1 MKRKYVL
8 LAAVI
13 AAAMMLAS
21 CSGNTPD
28 GSADVENKGPDTAQT
43 GDDRKEDQQPD
54 SRDNI
59 EVTLKAADH
68 TELDFEYANSEGERV
83 ICDLAIDE
91 DGSLYILQ
99 RDGIIH
105 KYSGD
110 GELLETY
117 DLKLNDQGLTA
128 YRLTCGGGK
137 IYLLDGHN
145 NAVITAVKDK
155 IENVSVLDFSDVG
168 MSKSFY
174 ADESGRLFM
183 SFADLDEAYSAEVDL
198 SGETAVIAGERQR
211 GYLIGKGRT
220 YLPEVVSDDDKN
232 LVKVTIFKKGQVA
245 DEFTVAAAA
254 ADDVKRSVFG
264 LSLYSEA
271 GGEYYGILHTF
282 VNETGD
288 PDKEEYAQTPVIIDP
303 AAGTVKTADFGLG
316 NGDAV
321 ELTLA
326 GVYRMSLADDSLTV
340 KPVDSCFADICD
352 SGEYIIEK

>member
-1 MKRKYVL
+1 MKRRYVF

-13 AAAMMLAS
+13 AAAMMLAA
-21 CSGNTPD
+21 C
-28 GSADVENKGPDTAQT
+28 GSAPDNSTDTENIKPDTART
-43 GDDRKEDQQPD
+43 EDGRKDEQSQPD
-54 SRDNI
+54 SI

-68 TELDFEYANSEGERV
+68 PELDLGYANSEGERV

-110 GELLETY
+110 GRLLETY
-117 DLKLNDQGLTA
+117 DLKLDDQGLTA

-211 GYLIGKGRT
+211 GYLIGRDTT
-220 YLPEVVSDDDKN
+220 YLPEVISNDN
-232 LVKVTIFKKGQVA
+232 GSCVKVTVFREGQEA
-245 DEFTVAAAA
+245 ERFTVVPSDSAE
-254 ADDVKRSVFG
+254 SLFG
-264 LSLYSEA
+264 LSIYGLSE
-271 GGEYYGILHTF
+271 GEYFGLMHAF
-282 VNETGD
+282 VNETDD
-288 PDKEEYAQTPVIIDP
+288 PDKEEYIQAPVIIAPD
-303 AAGTVKTADFGLG
+303 AGTVRVAGFSTESG
-316 NGDAV
+316 V
-321 ELTLA
+321 IELTIGGA
-326 GVYRMSLADDSLTV
+326 YCMTISDDGLSV
-340 KPVDSCFADICD
+340 RPVERCFTDIRD

>member
-68 TELDFEYANSEGERV
+68 PELDLGYANSEGERV

-110 GELLETY
+110 GRLLETY
-117 DLKLNDQGLTA
+117 DLKLNAQGLTA

-211 GYLIGKGRT
+211 GYLIGRDTT
-220 YLPEVVSDDDKN
+220 YLPEVISDDN
-232 LVKVTIFKKGQVA
+232 GSCVKVTVFRAGQEA
-245 DEFTVAAAA
+245 DRFTVVPSDSAE
-254 ADDVKRSVFG
+254 SLFG
-264 LSLYSEA
+264 LSIYGLSE
-271 GGEYYGILHTF
+271 GEYFGLMHAF
-282 VNETGD
+282 VNQTDD
-288 PDKEEYAQTPVIIDP
+288 PDKEEYIQTPVVIAPD
-303 AAGTVKTADFGLG
+303 ARTVRVAGFSPESGGVI
-316 NGDAV
+316 
-321 ELTLA
+321 ELTIGGA
-326 GVYRMSLADDSLTV
+326 YCMTISDDGLSV
-340 KPVDSCFADICD
+340 RPVGRCFTDIGD
-352 SGEYIIEK
+352 GREYTMEK

>member
-28 GSADVENKGPDTAQT
+28 GSADVENRGPDTAQT

-68 TELDFEYANSEGERV
+68 TELDFGYANSEGERV

-91 DGSLYILQ
+91 DGSLYILK

-168 MSKSFY
+168 MSKNFY
-174 ADESGRLFM
+174 ADKSGRLFM
-183 SFADLDEAYSAEVDL
+183 SFADLDEAYSTEVDL

-211 GYLIGKGRT
+211 GYLIGRDTT
-220 YLPEVVSDDDKN
+220 YLPEVISDDN
-232 LVKVTIFKKGQVA
+232 GSCVKVTVFRAGQEA
-245 DEFTVAAAA
+245 DRFTVVPSDSAE
-254 ADDVKRSVFG
+254 SLFG
-264 LSLYSEA
+264 LSIYGLSE
-271 GGEYYGILHTF
+271 GEYFGLMHAF
-282 VNETGD
+282 VNQTDD
-288 PDKEEYAQTPVIIDP
+288 PDKEEYIQTPVIIDP
-303 AAGTVKTADFGLG
+303 AVGTVKTADFGLE

-340 KPVDSCFADICD
+340 KPVDSCFADIRD

>member
-1 MKRKYVL
+1 MKRRDVF

-13 AAAMMLAS
+13 ATAMMLAA
-21 CSGNTPD
+21 C
-28 GSADVENKGPDTAQT
+28 GSAPDNSTDAENKKPDTAQT
-43 GDDRKEDQQPD
+43 EDGRKDEQSQPD
-54 SRDNI
+54 SI

-68 TELDFEYANSEGERV
+68 PELDLGYANSEGERV
-83 ICDLAIDE
+83 ICDLVIDE

-110 GELLETY
+110 GRLLETY
-117 DLKLNDQGLTA
+117 DLKLDDQGLTA

-183 SFADLDEAYSAEVDL
+183 SFANLDEAYSAEVDL

-211 GYLIGKGRT
+211 GYLIGRNTT
-220 YLPEVVSDDDKN
+220 YLPEVISNDN
-232 LVKVTIFKKGQVA
+232 GSCVKVTVFREGQEA
-245 DEFTVAAAA
+245 ERFTVVPSDSAE
-254 ADDVKRSVFG
+254 SLFG
-264 LSLYSEA
+264 LSIYGLSE
-271 GGEYYGILHTF
+271 GEYFGLMHAF
-282 VNETGD
+282 VNETDD
-288 PDKEEYAQTPVIIDP
+288 PDKEEYIQAPVVIDP
-303 AAGTVKTADFGLG
+303 DAGTVRVAGFSTESG
-316 NGDAV
+316 V
-321 ELTLA
+321 IELTIGGA
-326 GVYRMSLADDSLTV
+326 YCMTISDDGLSV
-340 KPVDSCFADICD
+340 RPVERCFTDIRD

>member
-43 GDDRKEDQQPD
+43 EEGRKDEQSQPD
-54 SRDNI
+54 SI
-59 EVTLKAADH
+59 EVALKAADH
-68 TELDFEYANSEGERV
+68 PELDFGYANSEGERV

-91 DGSLYILQ
+91 AGSLYILQ

-117 DLKLNDQGLTA
+117 DLKLNDQGMTA

-168 MSKSFY
+168 MSKNFY
-174 ADESGRLFM
+174 ADKSGRLFM
-183 SFADLDEAYSAEVDL
+183 SFADLDEAYSTEVDL

-211 GYLIGKGRT
+211 GYLIGRDTT
-220 YLPEVVSDDDKN
+220 YLPEVISDDN
-232 LVKVTIFKKGQVA
+232 GSCVKVTVFRAGQEA
-245 DEFTVAAAA
+245 DRFTVVPSDSAE
-254 ADDVKRSVFG
+254 SLFG
-264 LSLYSEA
+264 LSIYGLSE
-271 GGEYYGILHTF
+271 GEYFGLMHAF
-282 VNETGD
+282 VNQTDD
-288 PDKEEYAQTPVIIDP
+288 PDKEEYIQTPVVIAPD
-303 AAGTVKTADFGLG
+303 AGTVKTADFGLG

-340 KPVDSCFADICD
+340 KPVDSCFADIRD

>member
-28 GSADVENKGPDTAQT
+28 GSADVGNKGPDTAQT

-54 SRDNI
+54 SRGNI

-68 TELDFEYANSEGERV
+68 PELDFGYANSEGERV

-198 SGETAVIAGERQR
+198 SGETAVIAGDRQR
-211 GYLIGKGRT
+211 GYLIGRDTT
-220 YLPEVVSDDDKN
+220 YLPEVISDDN
-232 LVKVTIFKKGQVA
+232 GSCVKVTVFRAGQEA
-245 DEFTVAAAA
+245 DRFTVVPSDSAE
-254 ADDVKRSVFG
+254 SLFG
-264 LSLYSEA
+264 LSMYGLSE
-271 GGEYYGILHTF
+271 GEYFGLMHAF
-282 VNETGD
+282 VNQTDD
-288 PDKEEYAQTPVIIDP
+288 PDKEEYIQTPVVIAPD
-303 AAGTVKTADFGLG
+303 AGTVRVAGFSPESGG
-316 NGDAV
+316 V
-321 ELTLA
+321 IELTIGGA
-326 GVYRMSLADDSLTV
+326 YCMTISDDGLSV
-340 KPVDSCFADICD
+340 RPVGRCFADIRD